1 MRPSGKCA
9 LCLEEHP
16 LCDSHLLPKSM
27 YRLLRAPNL
36 KNPNPVHIVRS
47 GTAYAT
53 SKQISDY
60 LLCNGCEQRFRREGE
75 DWTMAQCYR
84 DNHTFRLRETLRAS
98 VALSNN
104 PDRWLFT

>member
-1 MRPSGKCA
+1 
-9 LCLEEHP
+9 
-16 LCDSHLLPKSM
+16 M